1 MSPAPESTRVITVS
15 VRALV
20 DFVLRTGDL
29 GGEAAFSSPS
39 RARAG
44 IRGHQ
49 RLQKERPAGYEKEV
63 PIVSEIPGEGFLF
76 RIQGRMDGVLREPGR
91 VLIEEIKTTAGRI
104 MEERDPIHWAQLKL
118 YAAMCARQQS
128 GEAIRIQLT
137 YFELESGEV
146 TQFAEDV
153 DRPGLEAFFDE
164 VTQPYLAWAAG
175 VDRWR
180 LARDASIQQ
189 LTFPYSKYRPGQRQL
204 AVTVYRSLAAG
215 RKLFAEA
222 PTGIGKTIS
231 VLFPAIKALGEGRF
245 VRLFYLT
252 SKTMGRTVAEKAL
265 EDLRAAGLRLRSITL
280 TAKEKI
286 CFNQGQPCDPRTCP
300 YAVGYFDRIKR
311 AVADALTR
319 DALNRGAIEELG
331 RQHQVCPFEL
341 SLDASLWVDVIIGDY
356 NYAFDPAASLK
367 RFFAEDPEDCAF
379 LVDEAHNLVDRARDM
394 FSAELRKTPLRELQK
409 TLKEPLPDCA
419 RALERVIRAFNTTW
433 RATRLTSGTEAAPE
447 EEATLPAL
455 ESMETP
461 VAAATDITVLV
472 CKEGQVVLKG
482 LPDEWLNRLRQFA
495 HKAEA
500 WLMFNRPAPWR
511 EELLGLYFET
521 AAFLRIAELY
531 DDRFVTILEAAGRE
545 LRVRLFCL
553 DPSEQLRR
561 VLERAR
567 ATVFFSATLSPMEY
581 FRDLLGGEPADPTLR
596 LDSPFPP
603 EHLRLLIHD
612 GISTRY
618 RDRAATYDTVAC
630 AIATAAHA
638 HRGNYLVYF
647 PSYEYMRAVH
657 ERFAQLDSDYEML
670 LQTSD
675 MDEAAREAFL
685 ASFQTNA
692 APRIGFAVMGG
703 FFGEGIDLA
712 GDRLIGAII
721 VGVGLPQLCL
731 ERDLIRDYFTA
742 RGLDG
747 FDYAY
752 TFPGMNRVLQA
763 AGRVIRS
770 ETDRGM
776 VLLIDTRF
784 SQTRYRDLRPPWWQP
799 VLVRKEDVLARLLA
813 EFWSGTGPAFDNT
826 AKP

>member
-1 MSPAPESTRVITVS
+1 MTPAPESPRVITVS

-29 GGEAAFSSPS
+29 AGDTAFSSP
-39 RARAG
+39 ARAQAG
-44 IRGHQ
+44 VRGHQ
-49 RLQKERPAGYEKEV
+49 RLQKERPDGYEKEV
-63 PIVSEIPGEGFLF
+63 PIACEIPGEGFVA

-91 VLIEEIKTTAGRI
+91 LLIEEIKTTAGRV

-137 YFELESGEV
+137 YFELESGAITE
-146 TQFAEDV
+146 FAEDV

-180 LARDASIQQ
+180 TTRNAAIKQLA
-189 LTFPYSKYRPGQRQL
+189 FPYSKYRPGQRQL
-204 AVTVYRSLAAG
+204 AVTVYRSLVAG
-215 RKLFAEA
+215 RKLFVEA

-231 VLFPAIKALGEGRF
+231 VLFPAIKALGEGHF

-265 EDLRAAGLRLRSITL
+265 EDLRMAGLRLRSITL

-286 CFNQGQPCDPRTCP
+286 CFNQGQACDPRTCP
-300 YAVGYFDRIKR
+300 YAVGYFDRIKS
-311 AVADALTR
+311 AVTDALTH
-319 DALNRGAIEELG
+319 DALNRGDIEELG
-331 RQHQVCPFEL
+331 RQHLVCPFEL
-341 SLDASLWVDVIIGDY
+341 SLDASLWMDVIIGDY

-409 TLKEPLPDCA
+409 TIKDPLPDCA
-419 RALERVIRAFNTTW
+419 RALDRVIRSFNATW
-433 RATRLTSGTEAAPE
+433 RAAQAASGNEATPDE
-447 EEATLPAL
+447 DVTLPAL
-455 ESMETP
+455 KDANLPADAS
-461 VAAATDITVLV
+461 TDLTVLARQ
-472 CKEGQVVLKG
+472 EGRVVLKG
-482 LPDEWLNRLRQFA
+482 LPDDWLNRLRQFTR
-495 HKAEA
+495 KAEA

-511 EELLGLYFET
+511 EELLGLYFEA

-531 DDRFVTILEAAGRE
+531 DDRFVTILESIGRE

-553 DPSEQLRR
+553 DPSAQLRR

-567 ATVFFSATLSPMEY
+567 ATVFFSATLSPMDY
-581 FRDLLGGEPADPTLR
+581 FRDLLGGDPSAPTLR

-603 EHLRLLIHD
+603 EHLRLLIHS

-618 RDRAATYDTVAC
+618 RDRAATYDTVARV
-630 AIATAAHA
+630 IATAAHA
-638 HRGNYLVYF
+638 RRGNYLVYF

-657 ERFAQLDSDYEML
+657 ERFAQLDSDYEIL

-685 ASFQTNA
+685 NSFQSDA

-712 GDRLIGAII
+712 GDRLIGAIV

-731 ERDLIRDYFTA
+731 ERDLIRDYFAA
-742 RGLDG
+742 RGLDD

-770 ETDRGM
+770 ETDRGV

-784 SQTRYRDLRPPWWQP
+784 GQVRYRDLRPPWWQP
-799 VLVRKEDVLARLLA
+799 MMVREESTLAQLLA
-813 EFWSGTGPAFDNT
+813 EFWSGF
-826 AKP
+826 